1 MPTQRTQFPF
11 SKQALG
17 GRKVVAAFDGGAVSS
32 NAGALLLRQAAE
44 AGKFFDQV
52 AACFQDHRDPSRVE
66 HSVRTLVSQRITGI
80 ALGHED
86 VADHDQL
93 RHDPVLALLAEK
105 RGPRRKG
112 CAVLA
117 GKATLNRLENGQSA
131 GAPGR
136 YHKITADLE
145 ALSNLLVDRFM
156 ERATTRRARRRRAA
170 RPRRRRPSRRKPPS
184 RIVLDIDPTD
194 VEMHGAQE
202 GRRWHGY
209 YGHHCCLPLYVVC
222 GRHTL
227 GVALRAGNAGPLE
240 GAVDELERIVSR
252 IRARWPG
259 TEFVVR
265 ADAGYGK
272 DELMSWCEARGV
284 HYILGLAKNERL
296 VEAVGWELADAE
308 AECEAKGRAARRY
321 VDFEYATRKTWS
333 KKRRVVGKAE
343 WLPGKANPRF
353 VATSLP
359 RSMVRARA
367 LYEHLYCGRGR
378 MENVIKEQQL
388 DLFGER
394 LSASAM
400 AANQLRLIFSALAG
414 ALIEQL
420 REALH
425 NTRLARATAAT
436 LRAQLLKIGARVL
449 VSVRRVKVAMDSNH
463 PRHHEFALAYTRL
476 QT

>member
-1 MPTQRTQFPF
+1 M
-11 SKQALG
+11 
-17 GRKVVAAFDGGAVSS
+17 
-32 NAGALLLRQAAE
+32 
-44 AGKFFDQV
+44 
-52 AACFQDHRDPSRVE
+52 
-66 HSVRTLVSQRITGI
+66 
-80 ALGHED
+80 
-86 VADHDQL
+86 
-93 RHDPVLALLAEK
+93 
-105 RGPRRKG
+105 
-112 CAVLA
+112 
-117 GKATLNRLENGQSA
+117 
-131 GAPGR
+131 
-136 YHKITADLE
+136 
-145 ALSNLLVDRFM
+145 
-156 ERATTRRARRRRAA
+156 
-170 RPRRRRPSRRKPPS
+170 
-184 RIVLDIDPTD
+184 
-194 VEMHGAQE
+194 
-202 GRRWHGY
+202 
-209 YGHHCCLPLYVVC
+209 VC

-227 GVALRAGNAGPLE
+227 GVALRAGNAGPME
-240 GAVDELERIVSR
+240 GAVAELERIVSR

-284 HYILGLAKNERL
+284 HYILGLAKNKRL

-308 AECEAKGRAARRY
+308 AECEAKGRAAHRY
-321 VDFEYATRKTWS
+321 VDFEYATRKSWS

-359 RSMVRARA
+359 RSMVRART

-400 AANQLRLIFSALAG
+400 AANQLRLLFSALDG

-449 VSVRRVKVAMDSNH
+449 VSVRHVKVAIVGGCGPAGANTQHLGRAKPGDRRRTLSGTGRKGHTVVGNDAALECRLLGKDAVH
-463 PRHHEFALAYTRL
+463 LAIEPTQLPAEPPRMVAVVPLFR
-476 QT
+476 

>member
-1 MPTQRTQFPF
+1 MPTQRTQFLF
-11 SKQALG
+11 SKQASG

-44 AGKFFDQV
+44 ADGFFDQV
-52 AACFQDHRDPSRVE
+52 AACFHDDRDPSRVE
-66 HSVRTLVSQRITGI
+66 HSVRTLVGQRITGI

-86 VADHDQL
+86 VVDHDQL
-93 RHDPVLALLAEK
+93 RHDPVLALLADK
-105 RGPRRKG
+105 SRPRRKG

-117 GKATLNRLENGQSA
+117 GKATLNRLENGCSA
-131 GAPGR
+131 GAPRR
-136 YHKITADLE
+136 YHKITADTE

-156 ERATTRRARRRRAA
+156 D
-170 RPRRRRPSRRKPPS
+170 RPGKPPS

-227 GVALRAGNAGPLE
+227 GVALRAGNAGPME
-240 GAVDELERIVSR
+240 GAVAELERIVSR

-259 TEFVVR
+259 TKFVVR
-265 ADAGYGK
+265 ADAGYAK
-272 DELMSWCEARGV
+272 DPLMSWCEAQGV
-284 HYILGLAKNERL
+284 HYVFGLPKNKRL
-296 VEAVGWELADAE
+296 VEAVGWDLADAE
-308 AECEAKGRAARRY
+308 AECEAKGRPARRY
-321 VDFEYATRKTWS
+321 VDFKYATRKSWS

-353 VATSLP
+353 VVTSLP
-359 RSMVRARA
+359 RSTVRARA
-367 LYEHLYCGRGR
+367 LYERIYCGRGR

-400 AANQLRLIFSALAG
+400 AANQLRLLFSALAG

-420 REALH
+420 RQALC

-476 QT
+476 RT